1 MRNTTD
7 VVEATQVAQSTGRA
21 DRRHRLAQAALEVLE
36 EEGGR
41 GLTHRAVDR
50 QAGLPE
56 GSTSNYFP
64 TRVALLE
71 AALHRLVELEG
82 PAVRAMEDLLPGA
95 PYSPREAAEL
105 TAELVERMLTPGGAQ
120 LATAR
125 YELYM
130 EARRR
135 PEFQAAFNEVRREFL
150 LLTERLLP
158 AVGCSSP
165 ADHAPE
171 LLAAFDGLM
180 VNQLFQP
187 ATALRRAEM
196 IDYLERFFAS
206 C

>member
-1 MRNTTD
+1 
-7 VVEATQVAQSTGRA
+7 
-21 DRRHRLAQAALEVLE
+21 VLE
-36 EEGGR
+36 AEGGR

-50 QAGLPE
+50 QADLPE

-64 TRVALLE
+64 TRGALLE

-95 PYSPREAAEL
+95 PYGPREAAEL
-105 TAELVERMLTPGGAQ
+105 TVDLVERMLTPGGAQ

-135 PEFQAAFNEVRREFL
+135 PEFQAAFNEVRREFV

-158 AVGCSSP
+158 AVGCQLP
-165 ADHAPE
+165 AEHAPE

-187 ATALRRAEM
+187 ATALPRPKM
-196 IDYLERFFAS
+196 IDYLERFFSS

>member
-1 MRNTTD
+1 VD
-7 VVEATQVAQSTGRA
+7 ATQAPESKARA

-36 EEGGR
+36 AEGGR

-64 TRVALLE
+64 TRIALLE

-95 PYSPREAAEL
+95 PYSAREAAEL
-105 TAELVERMLTPGGAQ
+105 TVALVERMLTPGGAE

-158 AVGCSSP
+158 AVGCRSP

-187 ATALRRAEM
+187 ATALSRAEM